1 MKTLTS
7 LMGALLFAV
16 SAIGQNV
23 EHFSMVEAIG
33 YAQSKSNKVRNA
45 EIDIAR
51 AKADVQEVTAI
62 GIPKVNGKVDYN
74 YYIDIPTQLIPNDA
88 FAIDL
93 PGVPPPE
100 PGFSEVQFGTR
111 HNLTASITASTLVL
125 DGTYFVGLKASK
137 AILDVTQ
144 RQADL
149 TEYDIKYTVVQA
161 YLQVLLAEEN
171 KAVLQRNIDNLTTI
185 KKETTAF
192 YENGMV
198 ERLDVDRLEL
208 SLSNLQVELEAL
220 MRQTELAKNAL
231 KFQMNYPLEDS
242 IVLTDRLEDIL
253 VVPDQTD
260 LEGDIFYDR
269 RIEMDVINQSIALNE
284 LNVKRYHMG
293 YLPNL
298 TAFFTHQQVL
308 QRDELFTG
316 AQPFFPTT
324 IVGASL
330 NVPIFDGLDKA
341 AKIKKARLDVAKLRL
356 QLDDLQRGIH
366 LEVINARSIYINA
379 LKRLESQNK
388 NVALAE
394 RILETTRIKYREGV
408 GSSIEMTQAEQE
420 LYRTQGNR
428 LNALYDLALA
438 KAALDRALG
447 K

>member
-7 LMGALLFAV
+7 LFLALFLVTYAK
-16 SAIGQNV
+16 SQDQ
-23 EHFSMVEAIG
+23 FSMAEAVQ
-33 YAQSKSNKVRNA
+33 YAQAKSNKVRNT

-62 GIPKVNGKVDYN
+62 GIPKIDAKIDYN

-93 PGVPPPE
+93 PGVPPPK
-100 PGFSEVQFGTR
+100 PGFSEVKFGTR
-111 HNLTASITASTLVL
+111 HNLTASVTASTLVL

-137 AILDVTQ
+137 SLLDVTK

-149 TEYDIKYTVVQA
+149 AKYDIKYAVVQA

-171 KAVLQRNIDNLTTI
+171 KAVLQRNIDNLNTI
-185 KKETTAF
+185 KTETEAF
-192 YENGMV
+192 YDNGMV
-198 ERLDVDRLEL
+198 ERLDVDRLVL
-208 SLSNLQVELEAL
+208 SLSNLQVELDAL
-220 MRQTELAKNAL
+220 NRQTELAKNAL
-231 KFQMNYPLEDS
+231 KFQMNYPLEDG

-253 VVPDQTD
+253 AVPDQVD
-260 LEGDIFYDR
+260 LAGDILYDR
-269 RIEMDVINQSIALNE
+269 RIETDVINQSIALNE

-308 QRDELFTG
+308 QRNELFTG
-316 AQPFFPTT
+316 PQPFFPTT
-324 IVGASL
+324 IVGATL

-356 QLDDLQRGIH
+356 QLDDLKRGIQ
-366 LEVINARSIYINA
+366 LEVINARSVYINA
-379 LKRLESQNK
+379 LQRLENQNK
-388 NVALAE
+388 NVTLAE

-408 GSSIEMTQAEQE
+408 GSSVEMTQAEQE

-438 KAALDRALG
+438 KASLDKALG